1 MVSRLNIDLRALEAF
16 VAVVES
22 GGMTAAAKRL
32 GTTQSAISQT
42 VAHLEETLGVQVLDR
57 GVRPPQPTA
66 AGDML
71 YDRAKALLADAREL
85 SRAVHAPA
93 RGALPHL
100 RVGLVDTF
108 AATVGPHLIQALRN
122 AAVQWSVR
130 SGLSPEHEA
139 ALLAREVDIVVAGD
153 VMQDAQGIERHALL
167 REPFVLAVPASYE
180 GPQDSLESL
189 SRNLDMVRYT
199 KRSFFGRKIEG
210 HLRRLRLEPPH
221 RLEFDTADAVMAMV
235 AADVGWAITTPLCF
249 LQALAYAEHIR
260 CRPLPGPGFGRQ
272 LTLFARAEELGELPA
287 RIALVSAEVLGRNC
301 LPAIAAHAP
310 WMVEAMVVGQDRNGV

>member
-16 VAVVES
+16 VAVVEA
-22 GGMTAAAKRL
+22 GGMTAAARRL
-32 GTTQSAISQT
+32 GTTQSAVSQT
-42 VAHLEETLGVQVLDR
+42 IAHLEETLGVQVLDR
-57 GVRPPQPTA
+57 AVRPPQPTA
-66 AGDML
+66 AGDVL

-85 SRAVHAPA
+85 GRIVRAPA
-93 RGALPHL
+93 QGALPHL
-100 RVGLVDTF
+100 RIGLVDTF
-108 AATVGPHLIQALRN
+108 AATVAPHLIQALRD

-153 VMQDAQGIERHALL
+153 VMQDTPGIERHELL
-167 REPFVLAVPASYE
+167 REPFVLAVPQSYE
-180 GPQDSLESL
+180 GPTDTLDTL
-189 SRNLDMVRYT
+189 SRGLDFVRYT

-235 AADVGWAITTPLCF
+235 AAGVGWAITTPLCF
-249 LQALAYAEHIR
+249 LQALAYAERIR
-260 CRPLPGPGFGRQ
+260 CLPLPGPGFGRQ
-272 LTLFARAEELGELPA
+272 LTLFSRADELGQLPA
-287 RIALVSAEVLGRNC
+287 RIAAEAAGVLSRDC

-310 WMVEAMVVGQDRNGV
+310 WMVEAMAIGQAEDGA